1 MKKALSVFA
10 VILTGAAL
18 FAVSYVNN
26 TYQKLANEYARKAQ
40 SALNAGEYE
49 LSEQYALK
57 AEENA
62 ALSKAYIDM
71 MLVKTDAD
79 KNMSLAQ
86 KKIEWAKSIYVD
98 KNSQWLIHLQ
108 KLQWKMPDG
117 NTKTKTLNLLQRMLS
132 RFWTFWQMYM
142 KLLRCHNIML
152 FAHGSRQKTVIG
164 TFLVALTFTTTL
176 VFGKIYTRK
185 TRIPCPSQMILT

>member
-1 MKKALSVFA
+1 M
-10 VILTGAAL
+10 

-79 KNMSLAQ
+79 
-86 KKIEWAKSIYVD
+86 E
-98 KNSQWLIHLQ
+98 
-108 KLQWKMPDG
+108 PG
-117 NTKTKTLNLLQRMLS
+117 TKEN
-132 RFWTFWQMYM
+132 
-142 KLLRCHNIML
+142 
-152 FAHGSRQKTVIG
+152 
-164 TFLVALTFTTTL
+164 
-176 VFGKIYTRK
+176 
-185 TRIPCPSQMILT
+185 

>member
-98 KNSQWLIHLQ
+98 KNFPMAYSSAETAMENARREYKNEDFKSASTYAQQVLDVLADVYEITPLPQYYVVRPWEQ
-108 KLQWKMPDG
+108 
-117 NTKTKTLNLLQRMLS
+117 TKDC
-132 RFWTFWQMYM
+132 Y
-142 KLLRCHNIML
+142 
-152 FAHGSRQKTVIG
+152 
-164 TFLVALTFTTTL
+164 
-176 VFGKIYTRK
+176 
-185 TRIPCPSQMILT
+185 